1 MATSPIRA
9 VVIAGGD
16 IDTTPAI
23 ESDDLVIAADSGYDH
38 AMSLGIQV
46 DLLIGDLDS
55 ISPTGLDHARNHDV
69 EIMEFPRDKDST
81 DLALALRAAVDRGA
95 TTVDIHGGEGG
106 TIAHLLGVALSIT
119 HRDWEEIDVVWH
131 TGIGI
136 IRPAT
141 RNRSTEASVEVGDT
155 ITIIP
160 VGDVRGVTTSGLRWH
175 LESTSMENG
184 TTLGISNEATATT
197 VTVAVDEGALLVIQE
212 HASPL

>member
-1 MATSPIRA
+1 MTTSPIRA
-9 VVIAGGD
+9 VVIAGGE
-16 IDTTPAI
+16 IHTTPTI

-38 AMSLGIQV
+38 ALSLGIQV

-55 ISPTGLDHARNHDV
+55 ISPTGLDHVRAHRV
-69 EIMEFPRDKDST
+69 ETLEFPKDKDNT
-81 DLALALRAAVDRGA
+81 DLELALRAALDRGA
-95 TTVDIHGGEGG
+95 TTVAIHGGEGG
-106 TIAHLLGVALSIT
+106 TIAHLLGVALSII

-131 TGIGI
+131 TGTGI

-141 RNRSTEASVEVGDT
+141 RNRSIEASVEVGDT

-160 VGDVRGVTTSGLRWH
+160 VGDVRGVTTSGLRWP
-175 LESTSMENG
+175 LENASMEYG

-212 HASPL
+212 HGSPR